1 MGFLTTR
8 ALGVAATV
16 LVVVGLAGRSTAIEF
31 FEGNL
36 EIHGFYEAQFRT
48 IARDYSTSDGFD
60 LTQWYNILNIE
71 TEADFAPNGFGPF
84 DVFQGFLR
92 LEVRYDCVWT
102 RACGIFSSANAFGDR
117 AKRLPKRL
125 NDGRR
130 AGYRPS
136 GALFTGHV
144 RRFAG
149 IPREFLAFAY
159 GVGPL
164 AMPNGPYEPSL
175 LYDIGGLDTLF
186 GSRGVDERFGTWDDP
201 APFYFSKQLER
212 ECRFAFRKR
221 RGSMDGVGVQIMG
234 PWDPKCKIRP
244 IGALS
249 NKPDPL
255 NPDDFNPIL
264 LGSGDPFGSGAL
276 PLRPAPELNWE
287 EPSQKGEA
295 QGVYFPNYR
304 LAQQLRDGKFDAF
317 DQNFRQ
323 EELAWNRGASQQ
335 DEKELKEAYFD
346 IEMFDSRLWLRL
358 GKQTVVWGKTELFR
372 NQDQW
377 NPQDLAL
384 ASLPSLEES
393 RIALWMGRAVWHF
406 WDVGPLEDVRA
417 ELVVAYDQ
425 FEPIDLGRCGEPYA
439 PNPVCNKTLG
449 LFIHGLTGFGAA
461 GEIRPPN
468 PWNSWEGIELGGR
481 FEWRWDRFSF
491 ALSDYWGYTDLPY
504 QKTLFRYSRNV
515 DPATGRPRR
524 LMDTGSCTTGLE
536 PSCLNEANALA
547 QHSIN
552 QQLFRMIC
560 ATSIGF
566 SSLDS
571 TACGQTVF
579 NSQKLSDPDDP
590 LRPRLMI
597 ALTNIV
603 SGQNNPLTGGAA
615 VAEGLGEFTATT
627 IDELN
632 ALAARP
638 ETAIQRFTSNTF
650 GANTPTVVVPLSMDP
665 NDGLPL
671 QPGDIPGDLLGPPI
685 TFWSFTA
692 VQPYLTDEQEAL
704 LGCGPFYGT
713 QCDLDGFDLMNA
725 EASVIMQ
732 SFPGFPGTSGSFWDT
747 RDTSLIQ
754 PGTVGFDGGPV
765 CTRSEDGETAILPGC
780 RGQWQDERP
789 EQMRYQDVGYDP
801 DVDGTTTGRNS
812 TGNLYPEGRR
822 HPFTNQKFASE
833 MAVASWNTL
842 MGLVVFSSPET
853 APGDPVEYLIT
864 DFNPEDPFRTD
875 GCSFATPQLC
885 RIVQSFFQISG
896 IQRDTLRAGGNGRF
910 GRRDFTWAGGKDIAL
925 RYEKRNIL
933 GFGMDF
939 AEDFTKSNWGVEF
952 TWEKDIHLADNNQ
965 FDGHEV
971 VDRYNWTISVDRPT
985 FVNFLN
991 ANRTFFINTQWFIQ
1005 YVDGHEYSFPSN
1017 GPWNVLAV
1025 VAINT
1030 GFFDDRLLPSMAM
1043 VYDFG
1048 SNSGAWLP
1056 QVTYRYSAN
1065 FSATFG
1071 LAVFAGREEPR
1082 PMAISPTS
1090 LSNRTGRHAYTDFA
1104 ENGLSAV
1111 RDRDELFLKVRYTF

>member
-16 LVVVGLAGRSTAIEF
+16 LVVTGLAGRSTAIEF

-36 EIHGFYEAQFRT
+36 EIHGFYEAQVRT
-48 IARDYSTSDGFD
+48 IARDYRASDGFD
-60 LTQWYNILNIE
+60 LTQWYHILNIE
-71 TEADFAPNGFGPF
+71 AEADFAPDGIGPF
-84 DVFQGFLR
+84 DVFQGFMR
-92 LEVRYDCVWT
+92 VEVRYDCVWT
-102 RACGIFSSANAFGDR
+102 RGCGIFSSADAFGDR

-125 NDGRR
+125 SDGRR

-136 GALFTGHV
+136 GALFTAHT
-144 RRFAG
+144 RRFSD
-149 IPREFLAFAY
+149 IPREFLPFAFRD
-159 GVGPL
+159 
-164 AMPNGPYEPSL
+164 MPNGSYKPSEL
-175 LYDIGGLDTLF
+175 FDIGGLDTLF
-186 GSRGVDERFGTWDDP
+186 GSRGVDGIFGTEDDP
-201 APFYFSKQLER
+201 APFYFAKQLED
-212 ECRFAFRKR
+212 ECRFAFRGRK
-221 RGSMDGVGVQIMG
+221 GSMDGVGTQIMG

-244 IGALS
+244 IGALN
-249 NKPDPL
+249 NKPNPVSDIDLSPITGSVGTGPLPFRPQPDIMWTDP
-255 NPDDFNPIL
+255 
-264 LGSGDPFGSGAL
+264 S
-276 PLRPAPELNWE
+276 R
-287 EPSQKGEA
+287 KGEA
-295 QGVYFPNYR
+295 QGVYYPNYR
-304 LAQQLRDGKFDAF
+304 LAQQLRDGKFDSF

-406 WDVGPLEDVRA
+406 WNVGPLEDLRA

-425 FEPIDLGRCGEPYA
+425 FEPTDLGRCGEPYA

-449 LFIHGLTGFGAA
+449 LFIHGLTGFGVA
-461 GEIRPPN
+461 GETRPPN
-468 PWNSWEGIELGGR
+468 PWNSWEGIEVGGR
-481 FEWRWDRFSF
+481 LEWRWDRFSF

-515 DPATGRPRR
+515 DPETGRPRR
-524 LMDTGSCTTGLE
+524 LMSTGSCTTGME
-536 PSCLNEANALA
+536 ASCLTEDNALTR
-547 QHSIN
+547 HSIN
-552 QQLFRMIC
+552 QQLFMMIC

-566 SSLDS
+566 SDLDS
-571 TACGQTVF
+571 SACGQTVF
-579 NSQKLSDPDDP
+579 NSQELSDPTNA
-590 LRPRLMI
+590 LAPRVMI

-615 VAEGLGEFTATT
+615 VAESLGDFNSTT
-627 IDELN
+627 IDQLN
-632 ALAARP
+632 DLAARP
-638 ETAIQRFTSNTF
+638 ETAIQRFPSTTF
-650 GANTPTVVVPLSMDP
+650 GTDTPTVVVPLSMDP
-665 NDGLPL
+665 NDGP
-671 QPGDIPGDLLGPPI
+671 PATVPPDLVGTPVNFW
-685 TFWSFTA
+685 TFTG

-713 QCDLDGFDLMNA
+713 QCDIEGIDLMNA
-725 EASVIMQ
+725 EANVILQ
-732 SFPGFPGTSGSFWDT
+732 SFPGFPGTSGSYWDT

-754 PGTVGFDGGPV
+754 PGTVDFDGGPF
-765 CTRSEDGETAILPGC
+765 CTRHEDGETYILPGC
-780 RGQWQDERP
+780 RGQWQGERP
-789 EQMRYQDVGYDP
+789 ERMRYQDVGYDP
-801 DVDGTTTGRNS
+801 DIDGTTTGPNS
-812 TGNLYPEGRR
+812 TRTLYPEGRR
-822 HPFTNQKFASE
+822 HPFTDQKFASE

-842 MGLVVFSSPET
+842 MGLVVLSSPET
-853 APGDPVEYLIT
+853 PPGEPVEYLIT
-864 DFNPEDPFRTD
+864 DFNPDQPFRTD
-875 GCSFATPQLC
+875 GCSFATPQFC
-885 RIVQSFFQISG
+885 RNVQSFFQISG
-896 IQRDTLRAGGNGRF
+896 IQRNAVRAGGNDRF
-910 GRRDFTWAGGKDIAL
+910 GRRDWTWAGGKDIAL

-991 ANRTFFINTQWFIQ
+991 QNRTFFINTQWFIQ
-1005 YVDGHEYSFPSN
+1005 YVDGHKYSFPSN

-1025 VAINT
+1025 LAINT
-1030 GFFDDRLLPSMAM
+1030 GYFDDRLLPSMAI

-1048 SNSGAWLP
+1048 SNSGAWIP
-1056 QVTYRYSAN
+1056 QVTYRYSSN

-1071 LAVFAGREEPR
+1071 LAVFAGREEAR

-1090 LSNRTGRHAYTDFA
+1090 LSNRTGRHAFKDFA